1 MSGRRP
7 LSQVLSVGVLL
18 VACKG
23 DGVGADVEDLAR
35 GCGLAGSAWIESSG
49 KLALGDARALGD
61 KSERELLDGC
71 KAGQPVKAC
80 CAAHRGVAR
89 RLAGLGG
96 QVVAC
101 EKLGARLQ
109 SLGC

>member
-1 MSGRRP
+1 MSRP
-7 LSQVLSVGVLL
+7 QARVFAVCALL

-23 DGVGADVEDLAR
+23 DGVGTEVEDLAR

-49 KLALGDARALGD
+49 QLGLGDARALGD
-61 KSERELLDGC
+61 QSERELLDGC
-71 KAGQPVKAC
+71 KAGQPVKTC
-80 CAAHRGVAR
+80 CAAYKGVAG
-89 RLAGLGG
+89 RLTKLGG
-96 QVVAC
+96 QVAAC